1 MVSGHIE
8 DNTENFIIFFK
19 NNIKWNTLRY
29 IYYVCFNKY
38 VQ

>member
-8 DNTENFIIFFK
+8 DTAEKCTIFFK

-29 IYYVCFNKY
+29 MYYVCFNKD